1 MADRMMSASA
11 ALAEALH
18 EEMAR
23 DETVFILGEDLTA
36 HAGIFGQFKGIP
48 ERFPGRILDT
58 PISEA
63 CIAGCGVGSALT
75 GMRPIVDF
83 HFSDFVT
90 CAMDEFCNQAA
101 KIRYMFGGQ
110 ARLPMVVW
118 CPDGAGL
125 RAAAQ
130 HSQSLEAWFVHTPG
144 LKVVVPSEPA
154 DVKGLMKASIRD
166 DDPVM
171 FFQHKRLFGKEGH
184 VPADPEFV
192 IPLGRAAVKRE
203 GRDVSLLTYGSGFFL
218 CVAAAQQLAEEGIE
232 AEVVDLRTLKPL
244 DMGTIAASV
253 KKTSRAVIV
262 HEACL
267 TGGFGAELAARI
279 QAELFDH
286 LAAPVLRVGAK
297 DVPIP
302 FSPPL
307 EDFVLPKPAD
317 VMAAVRAVCSRRRP
331 GPTQRRV
338 GGRARGIKRP
348 VGREKPLER

>member
-1 MADRMMSASA
+1 MSDRIMSASA
-11 ALAEALH
+11 ALAEGLH
-18 EEMAR
+18 EEMSR
-23 DETVFILGEDLTA
+23 DASIFILGEDLTA
-36 HAGIFGQFKGIP
+36 HAGIFGQFKGLP
-48 ERFPGRILDT
+48 EAFPGRIIDT
-58 PISEA
+58 PISES
-63 CIAGCGVGSALT
+63 CIAGCGVGAALT

-90 CAMDEFCNQAA
+90 CGMDELCNQAA

-110 ARLPMVVW
+110 VKLPLVVW

-154 DVKGLMKASIRD
+154 DVKGLMKAAIRD

-171 FFQHKRLFGKEGH
+171 FFQHKRLFRREGP
-184 VPADPEFV
+184 VPADPEFI

-203 GRDVSLLTYGSGFFL
+203 GKDVSLLTYGSGFFL
-218 CVAAAQQLAEEGIE
+218 CLDAAQELAKEGIE
-232 AEVVDLRTLKPL
+232 AEIVDLRTLKPL
-244 DMGTIAASV
+244 DMATVAGSIV
-253 KKTSRAVIV
+253 KTHRAVIV

-279 QAELFDH
+279 QAELFDE
-286 LAAPVLRVGAK
+286 LDAPVLRVAAK

-307 EDFVLPKPAD
+307 EDFVLPKVAD
-317 VMAAVRAVCSRRRP
+317 VVRAAKAVCYR
-331 GPTQRRV
+331 
-338 GGRARGIKRP
+338 
-348 VGREKPLER
+348 

>member
-1 MADRMMSASA
+1 MSERILSCSA

-18 EEMAR
+18 EEMQR

-48 ERFPGRILDT
+48 EKFPERILDT

-63 CIAGCGVGSALT
+63 AIAGVGLGSALT
-75 GMRPIVDF
+75 GMRPLVDL

-90 CAMDEFCNQAA
+90 CCMDELVNQSA

-110 ARLPMVVW
+110 VKVPLVVW

-154 DVKGLMKASIRD
+154 DVKGLIKSAIRD

-171 FFQHKRLFGKEGH
+171 FFQHKKLFAREGP
-184 VPADPEFV
+184 VPEGEYT
-192 IPLGRAAVKRE
+192 IPLGQAAVKRE
-203 GRDVSLLTYGSGFFL
+203 GGDVTLISYGSGYYL
-218 CVAAAQQLAEEGIE
+218 CAEAAGALGEAGIE
-232 AEVVDLRTLKPL
+232 AEIIDLRTLKPL
-244 DMGTIAASV
+244 DMETIAASIR
-253 KKTSRAVIV
+253 KTNRAVVV
-262 HEACL
+262 HEACR

-279 QAELFDH
+279 QDELFDD
-286 LAAPVLRVGAK
+286 LDAPVKRVAAR

-302 FSPPL
+302 FSPPM
-307 EDFVLPKPAD
+307 EDFVLPKAAD
-317 VMAAVRAVCSRRRP
+317 VVEAARAVAYR
-331 GPTQRRV
+331 
-338 GGRARGIKRP
+338 
-348 VGREKPLER
+348 

>member
-1 MADRMMSASA
+1 MSDRIMSASA
-11 ALAEALH
+11 ALAEGLH
-18 EEMAR
+18 EEMSR
-23 DETVFILGEDLTA
+23 DPRIFILGEDLTA
-36 HAGIFGQFKGIP
+36 HAGIFGQFKGLP
-48 ERFPGRILDT
+48 EAFPGRIIDT
-58 PISEA
+58 PISES
-63 CIAGCGVGSALT
+63 CIAGCGVGAALT

-90 CAMDEFCNQAA
+90 CGMDELCNQAA

-110 ARLPMVVW
+110 VKLPLVVW

-144 LKVVVPSEPA
+144 LKVVVPSEAA
-154 DVKGLMKASIRD
+154 DVKGLMKAAIRD

-171 FFQHKRLFGKEGH
+171 FFQHKRLFRREGH
-184 VPADPEFV
+184 VPADPEFI

-218 CVAAAQQLAEEGIE
+218 CLDAAQELAKEGIE

-244 DMGTIAASV
+244 DMATVAGSIR
-253 KKTSRAVIV
+253 KTNRAVIV

-279 QAELFDH
+279 QAELFDE
-286 LAAPVLRVGAK
+286 LDAPVLRVAAK

-307 EDFVLPKPAD
+307 EDFVLPKVAD
-317 VMAAVRAVCSRRRP
+317 VVGAAQAVCYR
-331 GPTQRRV
+331 
-338 GGRARGIKRP
+338 
-348 VGREKPLER
+348 

>member
-1 MADRMMSASA
+1 MPDRILTAAA

-23 DETVFILGEDLTA
+23 DETIFILGEDLTA

-48 ERFPGRILDT
+48 EAFPGRIIDT
-58 PISEA
+58 PISES
-63 CIAGCGVGSALT
+63 CIAGCGVGAALT
-75 GMRPIVDF
+75 GMRPFVDF

-90 CAMDEFCNQAA
+90 CGMDELCNQAA

-110 ARLPMVVW
+110 VKLPMVVW

-154 DVKGLMKASIRD
+154 DVKGLVKAAIRD
-166 DDPVM
+166 DNPVM
-171 FFQHKRLFGKEGH
+171 FFQHKKLFGRDGP
-184 VPADPEFV
+184 VPEDPDFL

-203 GRDVSLLTYGSGFFL
+203 GKVVSLLTYGSGFFM
-218 CVAAAQQLAEEGIE
+218 CMEAAGELSKQGIE

-244 DMGTIAASV
+244 DMATVAASV
-253 KKTSRAVIV
+253 KKTHHAVIV

-267 TGGFGAELAARI
+267 TGGFGAELVARI
-279 QAELFDH
+279 QTEVFDY
-286 LAAPVLRVGAK
+286 LDAPVLRVAAK

-302 FSPPL
+302 FSPTL
-307 EDFVLPKPAD
+307 EDFVLPRAAD
-317 VMAAVRAVCSRRRP
+317 VIQAAKTVCYR
-331 GPTQRRV
+331 
-338 GGRARGIKRP
+338 
-348 VGREKPLER
+348 

>member
-1 MADRMMSASA
+1 MADRILSASA

-48 ERFPGRILDT
+48 ETFPGRILDT

-63 CIAGCGVGSALT
+63 CIAGCGVGAALT

-83 HFSDFVT
+83 HFADFVT
-90 CAMDEFCNQAA
+90 CGMDEFCNQAA

-110 ARLPMVVW
+110 VKLPMVVW

-171 FFQHKRLFGKEGH
+171 FFQHKRLFSKEGH
-184 VPADPEFV
+184 VPADPELI

-203 GRDVSLLTYGSGFFL
+203 GKDVSLLTYGSGL
-218 CVAAAQQLAEEGIE
+218 LPLHGR
-232 AEVVDLRTLKPL
+232 RT
-244 DMGTIAASV
+244 GTGQ
-253 KKTSRAVIV
+253 
-262 HEACL
+262 
-267 TGGFGAELAARI
+267 GGDRGRGGGSAHLEAARHG
-279 QAELFDH
+279 DH
-286 LAAPVLRVGAK
+286 RRLRQEN
-297 DVPIP
+297 
-302 FSPPL
+302 L
-307 EDFVLPKPAD
+307 
-317 VMAAVRAVCSRRRP
+317 SR
-331 GPTQRRV
+331 GD
-338 GGRARGIKRP
+338 RARGLPDRRLRRRARGAHP
-348 VGREKPLER
+348 GRAL

>member
-1 MADRMMSASA
+1 MSDRILSASA

-36 HAGIFGQFKGIP
+36 HAGIFGQFEGIP
-48 ERFPGRILDT
+48 EKFPGRILDT
-58 PISEA
+58 PISET
-63 CIAGCGVGSALT
+63 CIAGCGVGAALT

-83 HFSDFVT
+83 HFSDFLT

-110 ARLPMVVW
+110 VKLPMVVW
-118 CPDGAGL
+118 CPDGGGL

-130 HSQSLEAWFVHTPG
+130 HSQSLEAWFVHIPG

-171 FFQHKRLFGKEGH
+171 FFQHKRLFRREGP
-184 VPADPEFV
+184 VPTDPEFI
-192 IPLGRAAVKRE
+192 IPLGRADVKRP
-203 GRDVSLLTYGSGFFL
+203 GKDVTLLTYGSSFFMGMD
-218 CVAAAQQLAEEGIE
+218 AAQELAREGVE
-232 AEVVDLRTLKPL
+232 AEVVDLRSLKPL
-244 DMGTIAASV
+244 DMDTVAASI
-253 KKTSRAVIV
+253 KKTHRAVIA
-262 HEACL
+262 HEACI

-279 QAELFDH
+279 QAELFDD
-286 LAAPVLRVGAK
+286 LDAPILRVGAK

-307 EDFVLPKPAD
+307 EDFVLPSAAD
-317 VMAAVRAVCSRRRP
+317 VVRAVRAVCRR
-331 GPTQRRV
+331 
-338 GGRARGIKRP
+338 
-348 VGREKPLER
+348 

>member
-1 MADRMMSASA
+1 MSERILSASA

-18 EEMAR
+18 EEMTR

-48 ERFPGRILDT
+48 EAFPGRIIDT
-58 PISEA
+58 PISET
-63 CIAGCGVGSALT
+63 CIAGCGVGAALT

-90 CAMDEFCNQAA
+90 CGMDELCNQAA

-110 ARLPMVVW
+110 VNVPLVVW

-144 LKVVVPSEPA
+144 LKVVIPSEPA
-154 DVKGLMKASIRD
+154 DVKGLIKSAIRD

-171 FFQHKRLFGKEGH
+171 FFQHKRLFAREGP
-184 VPADPEFV
+184 VPEDSEFL

-203 GRDVSLLTYGSGFFL
+203 GKDVSLLCYGSGFFI
-218 CVAAAQQLAEEGIE
+218 CMEAAQALAREEIE

-244 DMGTIAASV
+244 DMETVASSIR
-253 KKTSRAVIV
+253 KTNRAVVV

-267 TGGFGAELAARI
+267 TGGFGSELAARI
-279 QAELFDH
+279 QEELFDE
-286 LAAPVLRVGAK
+286 LDAPILRVGAR

-302 FSPPL
+302 FSPGL
-307 EDFVLPKPAD
+307 EDFVLPKSD
-317 VMAAVRAVCSRRRP
+317 SVIRAAKRVCYR
-331 GPTQRRV
+331 
-338 GGRARGIKRP
+338 
-348 VGREKPLER
+348 

>member
-1 MADRMMSASA
+1 MSERILSASA

-18 EEMAR
+18 EEMSR
-23 DETVFILGEDLTA
+23 DETIFILGEDLTA

-48 ERFPGRILDT
+48 EAFPGRILDT
-58 PISEA
+58 PISET
-63 CIAGCGVGSALT
+63 CIAGCGVGAALT

-90 CAMDEFCNQAA
+90 CGMDELCNQAA

-110 ARLPMVVW
+110 VKLPMVVW

-154 DVKGLMKASIRD
+154 DVKGLIKAAIRD

-171 FFQHKRLFGKEGH
+171 FFQHKRLFAREGP
-184 VPADPEFV
+184 VPADPEFI
-192 IPLGRAAVKRE
+192 IPLGQAAVKRE
-203 GRDVSLLTYGSGFFL
+203 GRDLSLLTYGSGFFT
-218 CVAAAQQLAEEGIE
+218 CMEAAEALATEGIE
-232 AEVVDLRTLKPL
+232 AEVLDLRTLKPL
-244 DMGTIAASV
+244 DMPCVAESIR
-253 KKTSRAVIV
+253 KTNRAVIV

-286 LAAPVLRVGAK
+286 LDAPILRVAAK

-302 FSPPL
+302 FSPLL

-317 VMAAVRAVCSRRRP
+317 VIQAAKTVCYR
-331 GPTQRRV
+331 
-338 GGRARGIKRP
+338 
-348 VGREKPLER
+348 

>member
-1 MADRMMSASA
+1 MSDRIMSASA

-23 DETVFILGEDLTA
+23 DESVYILGEDLTA
-36 HAGIFGQFKGIP
+36 HAGIFGQFKGLP
-48 ERFPGRILDT
+48 EAFPGRILDT

-63 CIAGCGVGSALT
+63 AIAGCGVGSALT

-90 CAMDEFCNQAA
+90 CGMDEFCNQAA

-110 ARLPMVVW
+110 VKLPMVVW

-130 HSQSLEAWFVHTPG
+130 HSQSLESWFVHTPG
-144 LKVVVPSEPA
+144 LKVVVPSEAA

-171 FFQHKRLFGKEGH
+171 FFQHKRLFRREGH
-184 VPADPEFV
+184 VPADPEFI

-203 GRDVSLLTYGSGFFL
+203 GRDVSLVTYGSGFFL
-218 CVAAAQQLAEEGIE
+218 CMDAARELEKEGIQ
-232 AEVVDLRTLKPL
+232 AEIVDLRTLKPL
-244 DMGTIAASV
+244 DFATIAASV
-253 KKTSRAVIV
+253 KKTNRAVIV
-262 HEACL
+262 HEACV

-286 LAAPVLRVGAK
+286 LDAPVLRVGAK
-297 DVPIP
+297 DVPMP

-307 EDFVLPKPAD
+307 EDFVLPKVAD
-317 VMAAVRAVCSRRRP
+317 VVAAAKSVCYR
-331 GPTQRRV
+331 
-338 GGRARGIKRP
+338 
-348 VGREKPLER
+348 

>member
-1 MADRMMSASA
+1 MPERIISSSA

-18 EEMAR
+18 EEMSR
-23 DETVFILGEDLTA
+23 DETIFIIGEDLVS

-48 ERFPGRILDT
+48 ENFPGRIIDT

-63 CIAGCGVGSALT
+63 CIVGSGVGSALT
-75 GMRPIVDF
+75 GMRPIVDL

-90 CAMDEFCNQAA
+90 CAMDELANQAA

-110 ARLPMVVW
+110 VKLPLVCW

-130 HSQSLEAWFVHTPG
+130 HSQSLEGWFVHTPG

-154 DVKGLMKASIRD
+154 DVKGLIKAAIRD

-171 FFQHKRLFGKEGH
+171 FFQHKKLFAKQGH
-184 VPADPEFV
+184 VPEEEYV
-192 IPLGRAAVKRE
+192 IPLGQAAVKRQ
-203 GRDVSLLTYGSGFFL
+203 GKDLSLLTYGAGFYL
-218 CVAAAQQLAEEGIE
+218 CQEAAEELAKMNIE
-232 AEVVDLRTLKPL
+232 AEIVDLRTLKPL
-244 DMGTIAASV
+244 DMATVAESI
-253 KKTSRAVIV
+253 KKTFRAVIV

-267 TGGFGAELAARI
+267 TGGFGAELTARI
-279 QAELFDH
+279 QSELFDY
-286 LAAPVLRVGAK
+286 LDAPVGRVGAK

-307 EDFVLPKPAD
+307 EDFVLPNVAD
-317 VMAAVRAVCSRRRP
+317 VIEAARAVVYR
-331 GPTQRRV
+331 
-338 GGRARGIKRP
+338 
-348 VGREKPLER
+348 